1 MTSSA
6 RGSPI
11 IAKYKLS
18 RRGKKLQISDD
29 QRTLIALPRDVPE
42 RTWAEIL
49 HKEEIDLMIFDVR
62 EEILEDTFNICYQKY
77 MARQNSLFTVHCAA
91 EAWLKLLNWYF
102 FRHDPGED
110 PSAYPSCFI
119 PKRVESWEPDQLP
132 DPSPKDTWCKQELN
146 ILEASPEE
154 GLKRWPSSSSIEMP
168 LVEDIPEEYWF
179 PGKVNL
185 PTEYSETS
193 VISSVSVSTSYEE
206 SLSSNVCA
214 ESEVLQNVTDYNTSE
229 AISAKESTCSELKH
243 TTPVHGPLRGAGD
256 SAGERAKTKR
266 RTEKSKVFSKSN
278 MIGRSKGL
286 LPPLAGDS
294 RSKMSIISDCRLRN
308 LRLDTQYEITSEK
321 INTPPGEPVKR
332 K

>member
-91 EAWLKLLNWYF
+91 EAWLKLLNWY
-102 FRHDPGED
+102 
-110 PSAYPSCFI
+110 I
-119 PKRVESWEPDQLP
+119 
-132 DPSPKDTWCKQELN
+132 
-146 ILEASPEE
+146 IL
-154 GLKRWPSSSSIEMP
+154 PSSC
-168 LVEDIPEEYWF
+168 
-179 PGKVNL
+179 
-185 PTEYSETS
+185 T
-193 VISSVSVSTSYEE
+193 EE

-229 AISAKESTCSELKH
+229 AISAKVTFVFYVVKAERISRAFYFKTPSVQVLYAYIQESTCSELKH